1 MSNEE
6 LKNRI
11 CEIANGYWKM
21 SNSDLQGCIGAL
33 EILSGV
39 DYESLYRMVAEKV
52 ILNRIKK
59 FIDRC
64 ISNPCYN
71 TEYIRE
77 DFKSLCVDLEKR
89 FECSIDRISYS
100 ISW

>member
-39 DYESLYRMVAEKV
+39 D
-52 ILNRIKK
+52 
-59 FIDRC
+59 
-64 ISNPCYN
+64 
-71 TEYIRE
+71 
-77 DFKSLCVDLEKR
+77 
-89 FECSIDRISYS
+89 
-100 ISW
+100 

>member
-1 MSNEE
+1 
-6 LKNRI
+6 
-11 CEIANGYWKM
+11 
-21 SNSDLQGCIGAL
+21 
-33 EILSGV
+33 
-39 DYESLYRMVAEKV
+39 MVAEKV
-52 ILNRIKK
+52 ILNKIEK